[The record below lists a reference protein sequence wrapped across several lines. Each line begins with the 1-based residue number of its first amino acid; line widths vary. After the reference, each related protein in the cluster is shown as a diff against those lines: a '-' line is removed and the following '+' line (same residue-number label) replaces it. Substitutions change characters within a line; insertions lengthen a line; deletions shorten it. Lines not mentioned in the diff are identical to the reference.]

1 MARRKAKSGE
11 QPVENQSE
19 LTEAQAEHGSNG
31 NGPEPEMLDLN
42 AMLAE
47 ISGRLIAAGSTSLP
61 HRQSE
66 VQQPIERKQSVVFI
80 LNNQHYAF
88 EISRIREV
96 LRLPEITRVPGLP
109 DWLLGV
115 MNVHG
120 EIVSVVD
127 LAYFLGIKAQATS
140 YVTTVL
146 VAQTGDQQIGLSV
159 DDVEQIHTFPVDL
172 IGEPLWEVE
181 PTIAEYLQGTFERT
195 DHFIHLLDCDQL
207 LHGSQMQQFT

>member
-1 MARRKAKSGE
+1 
-11 QPVENQSE
+11 
-19 LTEAQAEHGSNG
+19 
-31 NGPEPEMLDLN
+31 
-42 AMLAE
+42 
-47 ISGRLIAAGSTSLP
+47 
-61 HRQSE
+61 
-66 VQQPIERKQSVVFI
+66 VVFI
-80 LNNQHYAF
+80 LDNQHYAF

-127 LAYFLGIKAQATS
+127 LAYFLGIRGQATS